1 MRTIGISAL
10 VLAAVVSWEPP
21 RYAAMQAND
30 DVERVQKSIEVLRDL
45 TTAPDDGIPQYLLE
59 RAEAIVVIPNL
70 VKGGF
75 VVGAKHGK
83 GVVSVRDRARN
94 TWSSPVF
101 VKMTGGSIGWQ
112 IGVESTDLV
121 LLVMNRKGVDDLLN
135 DKFTLGGNLSV
146 AAGPVGRSADAA
158 TTVKIATGILA
169 YSRSKGLFAGAS
181 LEGSGLRGDDDA
193 NMAFY
198 GREIDLRG
206 IVSERGLTP
215 KYPDAGANL
224 VKILKSLSSAK

>member
-1 MRTIGISAL
+1 
-10 VLAAVVSWEPP
+10 
-21 RYAAMQAND
+21 
-30 DVERVQKSIEVLRDL
+30 
-45 TTAPDDGIPQYLLE
+45 
-59 RAEAIVVIPNL
+59 
-70 VKGGF
+70 

-215 KYPDAGANL
+215 KYPEAAANL
-224 VKILKSLSSAK
+224 VKMLKGLSAAK